1 MFQTIESYSK
11 YRDLILLA
19 EIGAFLHDIGKLSKF
34 FVLSKAKNMR
44 IKDFHGQI
52 LFLDKRKL
60 PDNVKKFL
68 FSPLSVFL
76 GKERIKGIDLSIS
89 LSHFVCAHHGCS
101 RCLLGAECP
110 FKDTIAYHPL
120 IKLLKTTDHLDAS
133 NPANRGKQPAN
144 RTVRDNFF
152 FAETEIDTKRLDD
165 MRFAF
170 YEELDKFLSKERDIV
185 SLNKFIKLLGEKYF
199 VNALSETRKYGN
211 DITLLDHTK
220 AVAAYYKMY
229 LFNYLVRN
237 KNLPNS
243 FFDAHFRIAKI
254 KYSKNAVKILSY
266 EIACCNF
273 VLESD
278 EDIYFIIPP
287 INGNSE
293 FAKFL
298 KDNFSASIYKRDD
311 FSPLFYGRESLFEK
325 LKSLKIKLP
334 EDIKEGYT
342 EKDAINDIKKV
353 VLFAELRRKEQI
365 AMKLKSYLKHLEN
378 LKKGSVY
385 NEKNLVKYFKKG
397 REVQALR
404 KHLDVGITM
413 DKIKKLY
420 GWHTSKDGED
430 EIYAFFNTVLSPVR
444 PPSPVE
450 MSKYFLRE
458 YNKIHSFKKLYEKF
472 IRNKPIVLGR
482 IYALFR
488 TLNYKNLQSSI
499 KMVK

>member
-1 MFQTIESYSK
+1 MYRTIESYSK

-52 LFLDKRKL
+52 LFLDREKL
-60 PDNVKKFL
+60 PLNVKKFL

-89 LSHFVCAHHGCS
+89 LSHFVCAHHGCG
-101 RCLLGAECP
+101 RCLLGTECP
-110 FKDTIAYHPL
+110 FKDTIAQHSL
-120 IKLLKTTDHLDAS
+120 MKLLKTTDHLDAS
-133 NPANRGKQPAN
+133 NPANKGKQPAD

-152 FAETEIDTKRLDD
+152 FAETEIDTKHLDEL
-165 MRFAF
+165 RFAF
-170 YEELDKFLSKERDIV
+170 YSELDKFLSKEKDIA
-185 SLNKFIKLLGEKYF
+185 SLNKFIKLIGEKYF

-211 DITLLDHTK
+211 DITLLDHAK

-229 LFNYLVRN
+229 LFNRLVRN
-237 KNLPNS
+237 KSLPDS
-243 FFDAHFRIAKI
+243 FFNAHFRII
-254 KYSKNAVKILSY
+254 KTKRSENVVENLSY
-266 EIACCNF
+266 KIACCNP
-273 VLESD
+273 VLENN
-278 EDIYFIIPP
+278 EYIYFIIPP

-298 KDNFSASIYKRDD
+298 KKNFSASIYKRDD
-311 FSPLFYGRESLFEK
+311 FAPLFYGREALFKKLESLT
-325 LKSLKIKLP
+325 IKLP

-353 VLFAELRRKEQI
+353 VLFAELRRKERI
-365 AMKLKSYLKHLEN
+365 DAKLKSSLKHLEN
-378 LKKGSVY
+378 LKAGSVY
-385 NEKNLVKYFKKG
+385 NERNLVKYFKKE
-397 REVQALR
+397 REVQILK
-404 KHLDVGITM
+404 KHLNAGISM
-413 DKIKKLY
+413 NKIKKLF
-420 GWHTSKDGED
+420 GWQISKDGEN

-444 PPSPVE
+444 PPSPIE

-458 YNKIHSFKKLYEKF
+458 YNKLRSFKKLYEKF
-472 IRNKPIVLGR
+472 IRNRPVVLGR
-482 IYALFR
+482 IYAFFR
-488 TLNYKNLQSSI
+488 TLSGHDLQSGA